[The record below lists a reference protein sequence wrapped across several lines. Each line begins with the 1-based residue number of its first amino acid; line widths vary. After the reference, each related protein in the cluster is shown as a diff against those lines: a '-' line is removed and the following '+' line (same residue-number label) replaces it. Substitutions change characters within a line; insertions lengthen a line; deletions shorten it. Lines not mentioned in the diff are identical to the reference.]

1 VSHWPDTAIT
11 TELPRL
17 GPPRRPSAPSAPS
30 ALRRVL
36 STIRLLIICL
46 AVFLAARTVVPT
58 VAIEGESMSPTL
70 HTGGRVVLNGIYRF
84 GTPHRGDI
92 VVFHPPFPAESPYI
106 KRVIALPGET
116 IQIRDGTVFIN
127 DEPLREDYLLATA
140 TLCRAHCSLTVPE
153 DAVFVMGDN
162 RSNSSD
168 SRDFGP
174 IMIDSILGEALFSL
188 WPPGT
193 VD

>member
-1 VSHWPDTAIT
+1 VNQWPDTQIT
-11 TELPRL
+11 DELPQ
-17 GPPRRPSAPSAPS
+17 
-30 ALRRVL
+30 LRRGPGRL
-36 STIRLLIICL
+36 RQTLGLIRFLIVCV

-84 GTPHRGDI
+84 TSPHRGDI
-92 VVFHPPFPAESPYI
+92 VVFHPPVPAGSPYI

-116 IQIRDGTVFIN
+116 IEIRDGAVYIDGELLLEN
-127 DEPLREDYLLATA
+127 YLHGAG
-140 TLCRAHCSLTVPE
+140 TLCRAHCALTVPD

-162 RSNSSD
+162 RANSSD

-174 IMIDSILGEALFSL
+174 VAIDSIIGEALFSL
-188 WPPGT
+188 WPPGA
-193 VD
+193 VE